1 MPRQRALERSK
12 EPAVPR
18 EQVAPKSGDLVVTKA
33 FDEGD
38 TVRFERPSPFGT
50 SVWRKKK
57 SELDAADQKI
67 IDEQQKSKK

>member
-1 MPRQRALERSK
+1 MER
-12 EPAVPR
+12 PAVARQQEGQAKP
-18 EQVAPKSGDLVVTKA
+18 GDIANTKV

-57 SELDAADQKI
+57 TELDAADQKI
-67 IDEQQKSKK
+67 IDEQLKSKK